1 MVLWC
6 PLWQLYMGGRKDSFK
21 CHCLSYWFSPFLQVY
36 HDIKE
41 RESMEERDGDN
52 SRPKPNEL
60 AYLSQARFLVN
71 VHESLGLDY
80 EKILD
85 SSMAIIEAM
94 LQESNY
100 INNERNKALKKGG
113 DGEDFE
119 WVELP
124 SFDDPT
130 KTIRYKKYYDIA
142 GQIKV

>member
-1 MVLWC
+1 
-6 PLWQLYMGGRKDSFK
+6 
-21 CHCLSYWFSPFLQVY
+21 
-36 HDIKE
+36 
-41 RESMEERDGDN
+41 MEDRNGDN

-80 EKILD
+80 EQTLN
-85 SSMAIIEAM
+85 SSMAVIEAM
-94 LQESNY
+94 LQESSY
-100 INNERNKALKKGG
+100 VNNERNKALKK
-113 DGEDFE
+113 DEDNGEDFE

-142 GQIKV
+142 GKIKI